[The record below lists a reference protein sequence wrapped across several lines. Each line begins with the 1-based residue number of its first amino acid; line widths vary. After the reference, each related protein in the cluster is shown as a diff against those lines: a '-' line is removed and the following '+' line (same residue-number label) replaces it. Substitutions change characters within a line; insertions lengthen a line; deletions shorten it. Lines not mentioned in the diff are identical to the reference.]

1 MQQDSWESSY
11 SKYYNE
17 QHQEYN
23 TINPFVPNTP
33 FLYPLKTSE
42 NRSLFYRV
50 KDAAI
55 KLNEKEK
62 QTLVFSY
69 EFY

>member
-1 MQQDSWESSY
+1 MQQDSWESWY
-11 SKYYNE
+11 SKYYKE

-42 NRSLFYRV
+42 NRSFFYRV